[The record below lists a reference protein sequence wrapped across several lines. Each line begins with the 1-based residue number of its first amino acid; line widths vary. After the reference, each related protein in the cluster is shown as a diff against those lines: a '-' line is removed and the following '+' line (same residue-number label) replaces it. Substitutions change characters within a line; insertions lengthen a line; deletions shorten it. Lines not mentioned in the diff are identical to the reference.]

1 MLGGQNGEEG
11 KVEDEVSGEEDGA
24 QNRKAAESEEEV
36 TPRRRGRLPGNRR
49 LARTGRRGRER
60 SAMQPRTSRR
70 FKSTTEGV
78 GEIEVTL
85 RRSCP
90 RTASQGRLSSFR
102 QRRALKGTCNGEAD
116 EQAG

>member
-11 KVEDEVSGEEDGA
+11 KVEDEGICEEACEEDE
-24 QNRKAAESEEEV
+24 AENLQEEEV
-36 TPRRRGRLPGNRR
+36 GSTLASTRSPSTEGRLAQVGEV
-49 LARTGRRGRER
+49 AKR

-85 RRSCP
+85 RRSAREP
-90 RTASQGRLSSFR
+90 
-102 QRRALKGTCNGEAD
+102 ALRVGVML
-116 EQAG
+116 